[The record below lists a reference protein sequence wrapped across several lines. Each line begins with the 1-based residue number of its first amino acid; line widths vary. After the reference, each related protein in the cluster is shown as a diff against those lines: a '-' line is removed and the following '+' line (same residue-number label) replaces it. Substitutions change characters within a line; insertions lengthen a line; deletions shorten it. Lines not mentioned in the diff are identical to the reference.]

1 MLSHWFLQLLMKFYV
16 TSEPYKKLH
25 NLDLIRKF
33 LKPPSKK
40 SISNDFLSKFGIYIS
55 KKWAEIPK
63 IYILY
68 YNFFIFYFLIQF
80 NNKISRY
87 LSGSLCWKYVMSTFS
102 IHFLVVSF
110 GLPSGQCLNSQELN
124 LHVGSYPKM
133 SQLALIFCNQFF
145 KCAIPG
151 LFFVYFLLLKQT
163 FQFLSNKY
171 LWKMSVQYMVLGF
184 ELTTIRTWVSSHYS
198 YTSAPAQILKPIFQI
213 HCSTTLASY
222 GLKISHVTILEL

>member
-1 MLSHWFLQLLMKFYV
+1 MLLQNRTKNIR
-16 TSEPYKKLH
+16 TWSSSESFWSRLP
-25 NLDLIRKF
+25 
-33 LKPPSKK
+33 KK

-55 KKWAEIPK
+55 KKWVEIPK

-68 YNFFIFYFLIQF
+68 YNFFIFYLAIQF
-80 NNKISRY
+80 NTKISRY

-102 IHFLVVSF
+102 IHFSVVSF
-110 GLPSGQCLNSQELN
+110 GLPIGQCLNSQELN
-124 LHVGSYPKM
+124 LHVASYSKM

-163 FQFLSNKY
+163 FQFLCNKY
-171 LWKMSVQYMVLGF
+171 LWKCPSS
-184 ELTTIRTWVSSHYS
+184 IRCWDSNSQPSAHESPPITATPRLLPKFWSRSFKYS
-198 YTSAPAQILKPIFQI
+198 MLYTLY
-213 HCSTTLASY
+213 STTLASY